1 MTTKTK
7 KLLPAVPEFGFYREV
22 KALLATAKD
31 VDGQDL
37 DTKFIDSQD
46 RILASMEKRD
56 AALVQSVVDFERY
69 LQGDRLE
76 SAAQGAENLVSELR
90 RNAAEDEDHLSSI
103 NPIGDSIALI
113 KLTGFAEGLRAA
125 ADSFKVKPKSK
136 KRR

>member
-90 RNAAEDEDHLSSI
+90 RIAAEDKDHLSSI

>member
-22 KALLATAKD
+22 KALLATAED

-37 DTKFIDSQD
+37 DKFIDSQD
-46 RILASMEKRD
+46 RIPASMEKRD

-90 RNAAEDEDHLSSI
+90 RIAAEDKDHLSSI